1 MQNTQYIANPGRTNT
16 QRATLTPTWPH
27 YPFISG
33 GGGWGVIVFLS
44 SPPLVALFG
53 GGLPW
58 EGEGKA
64 KSNIF
69 KILFV
74 VLKLF
79 EFQQLFVPLPVSP
92 KGVNVA
98 KPS

>member
-1 MQNTQYIANPGRTNT
+1 M
-16 QRATLTPTWPH
+16 
-27 YPFISG
+27 G
-33 GGGWGVIVFLS
+33 GGGKRRGYGPFVQ
-44 SPPLVALFG
+44 PPPVALFG

-69 KILFV
+69 QILFV
-74 VLKLF
+74 IFKLF